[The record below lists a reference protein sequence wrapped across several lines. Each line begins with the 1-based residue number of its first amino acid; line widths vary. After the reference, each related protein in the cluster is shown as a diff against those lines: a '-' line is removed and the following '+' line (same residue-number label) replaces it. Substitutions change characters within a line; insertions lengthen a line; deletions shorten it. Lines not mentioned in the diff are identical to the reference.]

1 MREKV
6 GFVVCF
12 WFLLCGS
19 YLGRFVVERN
29 SLKVTSLD
37 SLKGVYESAIGNF
50 GVPQYGGTMVGIVVY
65 AKANQKACK
74 SFSDVHLS
82 FKPKPGGLPIFLIA
96 DRLGIEVKP
105 GSPYTCQLDPRVKLH
120 ISQGWK
126 VTLLESISKRCVFL
140 EYAVDLTGLS
150 NVQVVRER
158 AEVWDLVT
166 GRLLQTRAFPLPITA
181 IVVDPTEM
189 KLFSSGIDY

>member
-82 FKPKPGGLPIFLIA
+82 FKPKPGGPPIFLLA
-96 DRLGIEVKP
+96 DRLGIE
-105 GSPYTCQLDPRVKLH
+105 S
-120 ISQGWK
+120 GWK

-158 AEVWDLVT
+158 AKVWDLVT

-189 KLFSSGIDY
+189 KLFSGGIDY